1 MKQVQLFAKIMDKP
15 LCKNANFCGCFKPIF
30 SNSRKASFLY
40 KTSKI
45 FLFSTMYFYDLLHED
60 TGGYKRVPRVTGG
73 YTRLQK
79 GYKGLQGVKRAY
91 RGLQGVT
98 GVTGAYNPCLYC
110 LERLVF

>member
-1 MKQVQLFAKIMDKP
+1 MFRTPERLLFYIK
-15 LCKNANFCGCFKPIF
+15 
-30 SNSRKASFLY
+30 RQ
-40 KTSKI
+40 KI
-45 FLFSTMYFYDLLHED
+45 FLFSTTYFYDLLHED
-60 TGGYKRVPRVTGG
+60 TGGYKRVKRVTGG

-98 GVTGAYNPCLYC
+98 GAYNPCLYC

>member
-1 MKQVQLFAKIMDKP
+1 
-15 LCKNANFCGCFKPIF
+15 
-30 SNSRKASFLY
+30 
-40 KTSKI
+40 
-45 FLFSTMYFYDLLHED
+45 MYFYDLLHED
-60 TGGYKRVPRVTGG
+60 TGGYKRVQRVTGG

-79 GYKGLQGVKRAY
+79 GDKGLQGVKRAY

>member
-1 MKQVQLFAKIMDKP
+1 
-15 LCKNANFCGCFKPIF
+15 
-30 SNSRKASFLY
+30 
-40 KTSKI
+40 
-45 FLFSTMYFYDLLHED
+45 MYFYHLLHED
-60 TGGYKRVPRVTGG
+60 TGGYKRVQRVTGG

-110 LERLVF
+110 LERLVFQGERHQILFLGVFFIKRNVNKISNF